1 MLRCVDLSRGL
12 LETPDPT
19 GNALMQLKMTALMS
33 TRLCVRGGP
42 GGRGGAAAHQVPLTA
57 PPAIPFQKQLTSWV
71 RRPGDSLELSPE
83 RLAEAMD
90 SGQVRTTGWGRGMVG
105 GDCRGSRHQPA
116 ECSKYLTIYLYFPGL
131 ELSE

>member
-57 PPAIPFQKQLTSWV
+57 LPAIPFQKQLTSWV
-71 RRPGDSLELSPE
+71 RRPGDSLELSPK

-90 SGQVRTTGWGRGMVG
+90 SGQVRTTGWGEEWLVG
-105 GDCRGSRHQPA
+105 SA
-116 ECSKYLTIYLYFPGL
+116 EAADTSQRNVLNI
-131 ELSE
+131 